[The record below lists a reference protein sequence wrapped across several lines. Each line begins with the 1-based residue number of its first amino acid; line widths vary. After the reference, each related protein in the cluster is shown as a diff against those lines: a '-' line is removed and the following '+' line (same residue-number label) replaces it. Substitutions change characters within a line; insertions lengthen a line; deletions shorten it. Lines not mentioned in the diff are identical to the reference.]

1 MLEGFKFSGSGE
13 TPATAR
19 RARRTDS
26 DRLRDA
32 LLALSDHRGQVLEH
46 SEKSWA
52 SVTFSGARHSV
63 TMLFAGAEAVA
74 AAEFFIAALP
84 EHEFAIPRRLVADA
98 TICEVEHRMVPS
110 PRMVVRCEI
119 LLLEED

>member
-1 MLEGFKFSGSGE
+1 M
-13 TPATAR
+13 
-19 RARRTDS
+19 
-26 DRLRDA
+26 RDA
-32 LLALSDHRGQVLEH
+32 LLALSDHRGQVLDH

-52 SVTFSGARHSV
+52 SVTFSGARHTV
-63 TMLFAGAEAVA
+63 TMLFAGAEAAA

-84 EHEFAIPRRLVADA
+84 EHEFTIPRRLVADA

-119 LLLEED
+119 LLLVED